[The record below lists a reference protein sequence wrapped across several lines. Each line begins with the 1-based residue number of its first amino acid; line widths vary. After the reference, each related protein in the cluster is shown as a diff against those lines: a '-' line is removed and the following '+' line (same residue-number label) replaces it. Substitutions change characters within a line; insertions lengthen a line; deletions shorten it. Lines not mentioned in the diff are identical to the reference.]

1 MDLFTK
7 KEKGKEILD
16 NGRKVIINLKSNG
29 KFEIEVTQSMIKVS
43 PKGFIN
49 AVNKGLV
56 GQKTYKIENLTGVQ
70 YKKPGLTTGYIQF
83 VLLGSRESKRG
94 VTGAVHD
101 ENSITFSNKK
111 EALLMLELKEF
122 IEDKMNSIQT
132 KNSNFS
138 TADELLKLKQLL
150 DSGVINEKEF
160 EAEKRKILG

>member
-1 MDLFTK
+1 M
-7 KEKGKEILD
+7 
-16 NGRKVIINLKSNG
+16 
-29 KFEIEVTQSMIKVS
+29 
-43 PKGFIN
+43 
-49 AVNKGLV
+49 
-56 GQKTYKIENLTGVQ
+56 
-70 YKKPGLTTGYIQF
+70 
-83 VLLGSRESKRG
+83 GSRESKRG

-122 IEDKMNSIQT
+122 VENKMNSIQT

>member
-1 MDLFTK
+1 M
-7 KEKGKEILD
+7 
-16 NGRKVIINLKSNG
+16 
-29 KFEIEVTQSMIKVS
+29 
-43 PKGFIN
+43 
-49 AVNKGLV
+49 
-56 GQKTYKIENLTGVQ
+56 
-70 YKKPGLTTGYIQF
+70 
-83 VLLGSRESKRG
+83 
-94 VTGAVHD
+94 HD

-122 IEDKMNSIQT
+122 IESKMNSIQT

>member
-29 KFEIEVTQSMIKVS
+29 KFEIEVTQSMIKVF

-83 VLLGSRESKRG
+83 VLMGSRESKRG

-122 IEDKMNSIQT
+122 VENKMQT

-150 DSGVINEKEF
+150 DSGVITEKEF